1 MSLRSL
7 PRQLAVDMAVAFQF
21 LTRLPVP
28 QVEFAPD
35 GLARA
40 VKFFPVVGLVVGA
53 GGALLQRVLAPHLGR
68 PASGLA
74 VLLYLVLITG
84 CLHEDGLADVAD
96 SLGGW
101 NPEQRLAILHD
112 SRIGSYGA
120 AALVLSLLGRAVLLA
135 ELPLEHFAAYLI
147 TAHVLCRWSTL
158 PLSYYLPPARESE
171 GQGARVAQ
179 LTSASSL
186 IGGVSLHF
194 GYRRCGFAQGRDCSG
209 SVGNPCFSAQR
220 LLLHAKARRRDRRLL
235 WRNQSAYGDCRLP
248 LRSVAAM
255 SRVLFIRHAETDM
268 AGRFC
273 GHSDPDVNAKG
284 RAQLTELAHLLS
296 AEAID
301 AVYSS
306 DLRRARS
313 TAQAIAAARNIPLS
327 LRPALRE
334 IDFGQWEGLS
344 WEQIEQ
350 LRFRLC
356 PQVDG
361 RLSPPSRALGRELP
375 GL

>member
-7 PRQLAVDMAVAFQF
+7 PRQFAADMAGAFQF

-28 QVEFAPD
+28 QVEFAPG

-40 VKFFPVVGLVVGA
+40 VKFFPVAGLVVGA
-53 GGALLQRVLAPHLGR
+53 GGALLQRALAPHLGR

-84 CLHEDGLADVAD
+84 CLHEDGLADAAD

-101 NPEQRLAILHD
+101 NQEQRLAILHD

-186 IGGVSLHF
+186 IVGSLFTLATAVVALRKAAIVPVLSAILVSLLSGFFYMRKLGGVT
-194 GYRRCGFAQGRDCSG
+194 
-209 SVGNPCFSAQR
+209 
-220 LLLHAKARRRDRRLL
+220 
-235 WRNQSAYGDCRLP
+235 GDCFG
-248 LRSVAAM
+248 A
-255 SRVLFIRHAETDM
+255 T
-268 AGRFC
+268 
-273 GHSDPDVNAKG
+273 N
-284 RAQLTELAHLLS
+284 QLTE
-296 AEAID
+296 I
-301 AVYSS
+301 AVY
-306 DLRRARS
+306 
-313 TAQAIAAARNIPLS
+313 
-327 LRPALRE
+327 
-334 IDFGQWEGLS
+334 
-344 WEQIEQ
+344 
-350 LRFRLC
+350 LC
-356 PQVDG
+356 GVWQP
-361 RLSPPSRALGRELP
+361 
-375 GL
+375 